1 MRYVCKGGDAE
12 RIKHIVNHLRR
23 RVELP
28 FCAALLICNVAFVVN
43 SSQYIHAWWTSKEVC
58 IICVFCIGCVG
69 CVGCVAASGFLG
81 GGSHSP
87 IRLVSMHLPPE
98 AEVVAQCIQSLD

>member
-43 SSQYIHAWWTSKEVC
+43 SSQYIHAWRTSKEVC
-58 IICVFCIGCVG
+58 IICVGCITCLGWF
-69 CVGCVAASGFLG
+69 ALWGFLG
-81 GGSHSP
+81 DVTFYP
-87 IRLVSMHLPPE
+87 IVIVSINRPLIAKIVGLSEH
-98 AEVVAQCIQSLD
+98 